1 MFCTFPHIFPEIVHT
16 GHKCGLNRPHY
27 PIFHLNYNILKNSI
41 INDERTRKF
50 LRHTYDITL
59 VQNYLGL
66 LFKKVVNRNITPSEQ
81 KQVEY
86 ALTHFQIKMNSRL
99 FYFSLFD
106 VTYFCLWY
114 NENWLCYLIN
124 FLW

>member
-1 MFCTFPHIFPEIVHT
+1 MMR
-16 GHKCGLNRPHY
+16 RPA
-27 PIFHLNYNILKNSI
+27 NV
-41 INDERTRKF
+41 

-66 LFKKVVNRNITPSEQ
+66 LFKKVVNRNITPPEQ

-99 FYFSLFD
+99 FYFLLDD
-106 VTYFCLWY
+106 VTCFCLWY
-114 NENWLCYLIN
+114 NENWLCYLNN